1 MTKINLNND
10 LNGIEIIFDAKPN
23 GATLEGLKAYGF
35 RWHNVKKLWYAKQT
49 PERIAY
55 AESISNGE
63 PIAAPTPVNK
73 SVYIL
78 AGEEKEN
85 FITQYNEVKTAKD
98 DGTSHQFTR
107 GGWLKYYRDKDYIF
121 FKRLGLCVSVARPG
135 IYNQIWYDDEREDP
149 IKGNNKKTV
158 FMNYNIKY
166 FSDFWAEDWKK
177 SKKELEEI
185 GCTTGRYNERPALL
199 EYKRNGEPS
208 EVYIYFTTLT
218 DNYDLEAG
226 RATAHELTP
235 EEVEEL
241 LQCIDTL
248 RNNYITRLENY
259 YKRYEKNIHSSGY
272 WANR

>member
-1 MTKINLNND
+1 MLQINNE
-10 LNGIEIIFDAKPN
+10 LNGIEIFFESKPEP
-23 GATLEGLKAYGF
+23 ATLEALKAAGY
-35 RWHNVKKLWYAKQT
+35 RWHKVKKLWYAKNT
-49 PERIAY
+49 PERLELAK
-55 AESISNGE
+55 SITNGE
-63 PIAAPTPVNK
+63 PIEAPAPAPANK
-73 SVYIL
+73 YVYIL
-78 AGEEKEN
+78 AGEEKEQ
-85 FITQYNEVKTAKD
+85 FIANYSEVKNSKD
-98 DGTSHQFTR
+98 DGTAHQFTR
-107 GGWLKYYRDKDYIF
+107 GGWLKYYRDRDYIF
-121 FKRLGLCVSVARPG
+121 FKRLGLCVRVDRPG

-149 IKGNNKKTV
+149 IKGNNKKAV

-177 SKKELEEI
+177 SKKELEER

-199 EYKRNGEPS
+199 EYKRSGEPS
-208 EVYIYFTTLT
+208 EVYIYFTTLA

-248 RNNYITRLENY
+248 RNNYINRLENY